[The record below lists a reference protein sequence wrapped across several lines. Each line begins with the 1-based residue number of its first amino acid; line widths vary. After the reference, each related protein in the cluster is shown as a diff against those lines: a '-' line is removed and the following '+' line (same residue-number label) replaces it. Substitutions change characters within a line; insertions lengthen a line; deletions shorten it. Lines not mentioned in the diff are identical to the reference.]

1 MALTIYP
8 ARISVTSIV
17 LTDAV
22 NAEVSFGALAADK
35 RSEDDSFVATI
46 RQFPFSFDLSLFVSC
61 QLGVS
66 DRSTIPVPYSLY
78 P

>member
-1 MALTIYP
+1 MASTIYL

-22 NAEVSFGALAADK
+22 NAEVSFGVQAAEE
-35 RSEDDSFVATI
+35 RSEGGSFVATI
-46 RQFPFSFDLSLFVSC
+46 QQFPFSFDLSLFVSY

-66 DRSTIPVPYSLY
+66 DQSTTPVPYSLY